1 MMGSQVKADDLQ
13 DRLIDLAVRIINL
26 TNRLPRTPAGRH
38 VAGQILK
45 SGTSPAPNYGEAR
58 GAESQADFVHK
69 LRIALKE
76 LNETSIW
83 LQIIRKSGM
92 IKPELLADI
101 IEENQQLSRIIAS
114 SIKTASKAKGIAS
127 VCQITNDK
135 W

>member
-1 MMGSQVKADDLQ
+1 MIGSQAKADDLQ

-26 TNRLPRTPAGRH
+26 ANKLPRTPAGRH

-58 GAESQADFVHK
+58 GAESPADFVHK

-76 LNETSIW
+76 LNETTIW

-92 IKPELLADI
+92 INPELLVDI
-101 IEENQQLSRIIAS
+101 IEENQQLSRIISS
-114 SIKTASKAKGIAS
+114 SIKTASKARGVSSAGKM
-127 VCQITNDK
+127 TNDK
-135 W
+135 